1 MDNNH
6 LNKTLGQLLAQLRRA
21 NGYTQVSLA
30 EAMGITPRYL
40 QSVEAGKVAITVEWL
55 NKAYTAMGLHLYI
68 LALPEDGHCPRA
80 DEAQLA
86 LSALHEALG
95 RAAKN

>member
-1 MDNNH
+1 MHNNH
-6 LNKTLGQLLAQLRRA
+6 LNRTLGQLLAQLRRA
-21 NGYTQVSLA
+21 NGYTQASLA

-40 QSVEAGKVAITVEWL
+40 QTVEAGKVAITVEWL
-55 NKAYTAMGLHLYI
+55 HRAYTAMGLHLYI

-86 LSALHEALG
+86 LSSLHEAL
-95 RAAKN
+95 RNAAEN